1 MKRKE
6 GGTRRRLHHHIQII
20 ILEVAC
26 VKASCYNDTVNMVL
40 QCIWYINLQGKQ
52 HMEMI

>member
-6 GGTRRRLHHHIQII
+6 GGPRHRLHHHIQII

-40 QCIWYINLQGKQ
+40 
-52 HMEMI
+52 HMVHQPPR